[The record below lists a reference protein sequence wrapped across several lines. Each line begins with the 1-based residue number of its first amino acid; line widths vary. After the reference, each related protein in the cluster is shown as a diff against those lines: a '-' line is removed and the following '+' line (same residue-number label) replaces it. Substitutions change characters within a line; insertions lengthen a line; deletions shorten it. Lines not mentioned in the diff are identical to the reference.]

1 MPKKIDEQLKDR
13 AVRLVT
19 EYQQE
24 YPSLSAA
31 CEAVARQVGVG
42 KESVRRW
49 VRQAE
54 VDRGERVGV
63 TSQESEDIRR
73 LKAENRRLHEDVAIC
88 VRRRPSSRGSS
99 TPATAARCH
108 IHLLENGDIGVI
120 LSKGQPTRNQI
131 PCDAERGTIVIALNV
146 DEVHYS
152 TWHFAARRESC

>member
-19 EYQQE
+19 EHQQE

-54 VDRGERVGV
+54 VDRGERVG
-63 TSQESEDIRR
+63 
-73 LKAENRRLHEDVAIC
+73 
-88 VRRRPSSRGSS
+88 
-99 TPATAARCH
+99 
-108 IHLLENGDIGVI
+108 
-120 LSKGQPTRNQI
+120 
-131 PCDAERGTIVIALNV
+131 
-146 DEVHYS
+146 
-152 TWHFAARRESC
+152 